1 MRARS
6 VQARVTGRRRGLLTR
21 RVLVVIG
28 VVLLAVPLGAA
39 AFGPLAGVSTVPG
52 GLPLLRPG
60 AAHPLGTD
68 VLGRDVLG
76 LALSGGRSV
85 VLLTGAS
92 LVLAYAVAVPLGLVA
107 AASGRFVEAAVV
119 RVLDVLL
126 ALPSLLVLLVLAAT
140 GRRGTGWLVLAVA
153 LVQLPYIVR
162 LVRGA
167 AMAPSCLAVLETMT
181 MTGEPWWRAHLLE
194 TGRRVLAPVAVDA
207 ATRVVTVVGLLSSAS
222 FLGVGL
228 DPFAVDWAVLVEQN
242 VTAMFLAPA
251 AVLVP
256 AGLLVA
262 LCVGTNLLVDELL
275 ERRAAR

>member
-1 MRARS
+1 MSVRSGEARAT
-6 VQARVTGRRRGLLTR
+6 VRRRGLRTR
-21 RVLVVIG
+21 RVFVVLG

-39 AFGPLAGVSTVPG
+39 AFGPMARVSTVPG
-52 GLPLLRPG
+52 ALPLQPPG
-60 AAHPLGTD
+60 PGHPLGTD

-92 LVLAYAVAVPLGLVA
+92 LLLAYAVAVPLGLLV
-107 AASGRFVEAAVV
+107 AASGRLVEGVVV
-119 RVLDVLL
+119 RALDVLL

-153 LVQLPYIVR
+153 LVQLPYVVR

-167 AMAPSCLAVLETMT
+167 AMAPSCLTALETMT
-181 MTGEPWWRAHLLE
+181 MTGEPWWRVHLLE

-207 ATRVVTVVGLLSSAS
+207 ATRVVSVVGLLSSAS

-228 DPFAVDWAVLVEQN
+228 DPFDVES
-242 VTAMFLAPA
+242 A
-251 AVLVP
+251 
-256 AGLLVA
+256 
-262 LCVGTNLLVDELL
+262 C
-275 ERRAAR
+275 